1 MESLE
6 IPQNPVP
13 CQSEIAR
20 AGESHCLEVNMK
32 LVRNLWF
39 MQYRPGVN
47 EYPNILPGVN
57 FWDTTQIRPF
67 KDGVIQFVQLGVSV
81 AQPPTNISRF
91 SRPLTALFRRLV
103 KEHSEGSLCFCTEK
117 LKMTGMDR
125 G

>member
-1 MESLE
+1 VESLE

-57 FWDTTQIRPF
+57 FWDT
-67 KDGVIQFVQLGVSV
+67 LGGLGYFIGI
-81 AQPPTNISRF
+81 PRY
-91 SRPLTALFRRLV
+91 LGL
-103 KEHSEGSLCFCTEK
+103 
-117 LKMTGMDR
+117 
-125 G
+125 